1 MKQFALSA
9 ALFALPFTGFV
20 SAADPV
26 KVEVTGND
34 QMQFSTKVLEGK
46 VGETMEITFK
56 HIGKLPKE
64 AMGHNLVILKAGT
77 VAPTIAMKCMT
88 AKATDYVSEDAEVK
102 AAVIA
107 HTKVLGPGESETIK
121 FTPTE
126 AGVYPFICTFLGHF
140 GVMNGT
146 ITVK

>member
-20 SAADPV
+20 SAAEPV
-26 KVEVTGND
+26 KVEITGND
-34 QMQFSTKVLEGK
+34 QMQFSTKALEGK

-64 AMGHNLVILKAGT
+64 AMGHNLVILKPGT
-77 VAPTIAMKCMT
+77 VAPTIAMKCMA
-88 AKATDYVSEDAEVK
+88 AKAADYVADDAEVK
-102 AAVIA
+102 AAVIV
-107 HTKVLGPGESETIK
+107 HSKLLGPGESDTIK

-126 AGVYPFICTFLGHF
+126 AGVYPFICTFPGHF